1 MLKEKV
7 QSLAPHKPR
16 IVEQVCNPGPLE
28 VEVGGGQKFKV
39 NLPYT
44 ANSPERE
51 VEESEVQGQP
61 TLYSGN
67 VRLSYAT

>member
-16 IVEQVCNPGPLE
+16 IVEQACNPGAQE
-28 VEVGGGQKFKV
+28 VEVGGSEVQGQPT
-39 NLPYT
+39 LY
-44 ANSPERE
+44 SQE
-51 VEESEVQGQP
+51 VEVGESEVQGQP

-67 VRLSYAT
+67 VRLSYAP